1 MIQQHA
7 GAIAELGPAQQHNAL
22 MDAFPDAGL
31 RHLFIA
37 AGCWGITERGGTVP
51 SEFYTGRC
59 SILQVVRE
67 LGLRI
72 IYALLGAVV
81 QAKQEDTR
89 VAVSVGDVNRARIAL
104 GMTSDS
110 TVHDE
115 TILLSCPSTSELV
128 KRAKQPAG
136 ADEAE
141 DRRLIDANRARELM
155 QKRLLR
161 ATADVLRNIH
171 IAQGGSGERGD
182 ATQKRL
188 AALYESDQ
196 YHELDSCLFLPRT
209 KFGILIQA
217 ALQSIDRNVNRLSDG
232 ARSLI
237 QLTCEEELLFVLK
250 SAWTALRH
258 YGSRK
263 SLACEDI
270 CVMVQI
276 LKPVMKPL
284 QATLPR
290 ELKTALDEADE
301 RSSRRLDPAEE
312 GQATR
317 GRGRG
322 AGKAR
327 DRPRSRSRNSS

>member
-1 MIQQHA
+1 M
-7 GAIAELGPAQQHNAL
+7 
-22 MDAFPDAGL
+22 
-31 RHLFIA
+31 
-37 AGCWGITERGGTVP
+37 
-51 SEFYTGRC
+51 
-59 SILQVVRE
+59 
-67 LGLRI
+67 
-72 IYALLGAVV
+72 
-81 QAKQEDTR
+81 
-89 VAVSVGDVNRARIAL
+89 
-104 GMTSDS
+104 
-110 TVHDE
+110 
-115 TILLSCPSTSELV
+115 
-128 KRAKQPAG
+128 
-136 ADEAE
+136 
-141 DRRLIDANRARELM
+141 
-155 QKRLLR
+155 
-161 ATADVLRNIH
+161 
-171 IAQGGSGERGD
+171 
-182 ATQKRL
+182 
-188 AALYESDQ
+188 
-196 YHELDSCLFLPRT
+196 
-209 KFGILIQA
+209 
-217 ALQSIDRNVNRLSDG
+217 LQSVDRNVNRLSDG